1 MGKNKDVE
9 NVTPI
14 EEQVEEVVNE
24 TPVVEEVKEETP
36 VVEEKIIP
44 IGVVVNCSRLNVR
57 KAADVNS
64 KVVCEINSG
73 TEVTIDET
81 LDQFYKVTLKNG
93 IIGFCMKKYIKIK

>member
-1 MGKNKDVE
+1 MGKTKDVE

-14 EEQVEEVVNE
+14 EERVEEVVNE
-24 TPVVEEVKEETP
+24 TPVTEEVKEETP

-64 KVVCEINSG
+64 KIVCEINAG

-81 LDQFYKVTLKNG
+81 VEQFYKVTLENG
-93 IIGFCMKKYIKIK
+93 KIGFCMKKYIKIK